1 MARHPHAMKI
11 LFTCDHTYPLPR
23 TGVGRNPKAM
33 PSASAQRIHD
43 WLGKGLAE
51 LGHEVVYVLEEEPA
65 GEPLPGVRIVR
76 APEPDADIVHTY
88 AMRPPH
94 WEASWRGPS
103 VATCH
108 LDPRTRGIHVIPDN
122 WIFAS
127 GTMARTFGSTRYVIN
142 GIDPSEY
149 RFSAVRGD
157 YLLFLSAMDRYLAKG
172 LDLALAVAREAG
184 MPLIVAGTAGTTEII
199 DAVAALCASYG
210 AEYVGDVQ
218 GGEKAALLAG
228 ARALIFPS
236 RLNEVCPV
244 TVGEALVSGTP
255 VITSESGGLSEIVK
269 SEMGII
275 CRTFEEYVAAVAE
288 IDRFDRAVCRASALR
303 DFHYLRM
310 ARDYVAEYERELGAL
325 PVGALRAR
333 REDMASSSSATV
345 TS

>member
-1 MARHPHAMKI
+1 MKI

-23 TGVGRNPKAM
+23 TGVGRNPKPM

-76 APEPDADIVHTY
+76 APEHDADIVHTY
-88 AMRPPH
+88 AMRAPH

-127 GTMARTFGSTRYVIN
+127 GTMARTFGSTRFVIN

-149 RFSAVRGD
+149 RFSALRGE
-157 YLLFLSAMDRYLAKG
+157 YLLFLSAMDRHLDKG

-184 MPLIVAGTAGTTEII
+184 MPLIVAGTGGTREVI
-199 DAVAALCASYG
+199 DTVARLCASYGG

-218 GGEKAALLAG
+218 GDEKADLLAG

-255 VITSESGGLSEIVK
+255 VITSASGGLPEIVK

-275 CRTFEEYVAAVAE
+275 CRTFEEYVTAVAE
-288 IDRFDRAVCRASALR
+288 IDRFDRHVCRASALR

-310 ARDYVAEYERELGAL
+310 ARDYVAEYERELGAV
-325 PVGALRAR
+325 PVS
-333 REDMASSSSATV
+333 ASRPSEAEIRHESFTKRTAQPSFL
-345 TS
+345 